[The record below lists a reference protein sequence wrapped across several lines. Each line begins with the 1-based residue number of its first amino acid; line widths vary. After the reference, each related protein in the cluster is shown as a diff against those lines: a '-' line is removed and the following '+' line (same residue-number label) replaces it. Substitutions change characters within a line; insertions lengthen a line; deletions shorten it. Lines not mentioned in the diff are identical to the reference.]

1 MTQIWEL
8 TLLWTPSSEWYL
20 LGSAELISQQ
30 SFKLHFDECF
40 SLSIGTKYFGT
51 VAFLCTVSKLLLFI
65 HSLYIHRRNQ
75 KCAVYTL
82 GRSFQAD
89 MHISSRTTKI
99 GWNGQNILQIGN
111 FSKTENR
118 GGWYTVLLADK
129 KNFSCNYQVQNLIKT
144 LHNTNKLTLNQ

>member
-1 MTQIWEL
+1 MGKVGGGGGGWGGMTQIWEL

-51 VAFLCTVSKLLLFI
+51 IAFLCTVSKLLLFI
-65 HSLYIHRRNQ
+65 HSLYIHKRNQ
-75 KCAVYTL
+75 KYAVYTL

-118 GGWYTVLLADK
+118 GDGILFCL
-129 KNFSCNYQVQNLIKT
+129 LIKRISAVIT
-144 LHNTNKLTLNQ
+144 RYKT